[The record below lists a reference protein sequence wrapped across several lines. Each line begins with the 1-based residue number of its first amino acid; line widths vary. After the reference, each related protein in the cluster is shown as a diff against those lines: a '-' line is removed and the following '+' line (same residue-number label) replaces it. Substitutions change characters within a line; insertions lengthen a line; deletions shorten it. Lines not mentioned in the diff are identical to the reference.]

1 MIKSWGVQPVWIRQ
15 LFCTH
20 NVLVTYSL
28 LLQAYEWAL
37 DAMKH
42 VAGMKMDS
50 TSSPEEVEK
59 LMTSLSVYL
68 KEHPPITTE
77 TFNIMTELSET
88 VENEKLQDQCKVAQ
102 SRCRETAHLLKVR
115 LSTLHQA
122 REQLENEQHRRR
134 SSYNLSCGATYY
146 PSIED
151 NEPFWQRQT
160 STPLGLP
167 NISVRRRSYS
177 GKPSAPLYS
186 PGVAAFRDTV
196 KETDL
201 SEIEEYLFNEGLIT
215 EDMSNRIVACL
226 PKGLSDTTLRSS
238 RESLRG
244 SRESLR
250 GSMENLDRDE
260 KSSSVPKE
268 LPASVPTD
276 FGSYMEANLGSS
288 KHSSKSPPQRKFL
301 RHSRSGSAM
310 SALADV
316 DVEPRTSQTS
326 IAGRGIKSLSMI
338 TGSSESLPRSVHS
351 SSMRSLG
358 CCRFGAA
365 NSVAE

>member
-1 MIKSWGVQPVWIRQ
+1 M
-15 LFCTH
+15 
-20 NVLVTYSL
+20 
-28 LLQAYEWAL
+28 QAYEWAL

-59 LMTSLSVYL
+59 LMTSLSVYVQD
-68 KEHPPITTE
+68 HPPIPSA
-77 TFNIMTELSET
+77 TFDLMTELADM
-88 VENEKLQDQCKVAQ
+88 VQNDKLQEQCRVAK

-115 LSTLHQA
+115 LSTLQQA
-122 REQLENEQHRRR
+122 REQLESEQQRRR
-134 SSYNLSCGATYY
+134 GSYNLSCGATYY

-151 NEPFWQRQT
+151 NEPIWQPQT

-167 NISVRRRSYS
+167 NLSVRRRSYA

-186 PGVAAFRDTV
+186 PAVAAFRNTV
-196 KETDL
+196 KETDI

-215 EDMSNRIVACL
+215 EDMSDRIVACL

-268 LPASVPTD
+268 LPASVPSD
-276 FGSYMEANLGSS
+276 FGSYMEANLGHRHSSS
-288 KHSSKSPPQRKFL
+288 KQPPPNRKFL
-301 RHSRSGSAM
+301 RNSRSGV
-310 SALADV
+310 ALSSSSGVVPDM
-316 DVEPRTSQTS
+316 DYEHRDTSQS
-326 IAGRGIKSLSMI
+326 CISRGIKSLSMI
-338 TGSSESLPRSVHS
+338 TGSSESLPR
-351 SSMRSLG
+351 
-358 CCRFGAA
+358 
-365 NSVAE
+365 